1 MMGPLYWEWIKQYQ
15 ATDHLMVM
23 MFVYGLLLI
32 AGYYGAALL
41 PWDPK
46 QIKWI
51 QNIQAIT
58 IIAIIILTLAAPT
71 LVDLGII
78 VME

>member
-1 MMGPLYWEWIKQYQ
+1 MM
-15 ATDHLMVM
+15 AM
-23 MFVYGLLLI
+23 MFVYGLLLMF
-32 AGYYGAALL
+32 GYYGAALL

-51 QNIQAIT
+51 QNAQAAL
-58 IIAIIILTLAAPT
+58 IIAIIILTLAAPG
-71 LVDLGII
+71 LVDQGII